1 MTYRDL
7 IETTQQSI
15 QTYWRIPRPA
25 TPYKP
30 WDEKKESRRKIAENL
45 LGLTRSFYDDAR
57 LPIGISYF
65 LDDVGEKKL
74 IASKRYRHTLHGVYM
89 EYFGN
94 LYNLLKASGVWDRHG
109 GESLKEVEVNGE
121 KTLVSERYPNVF
133 FSDFSAQTDIGWI
146 PHLTPPG
153 SMSSEMSAVLFLA
166 GYATQDVQKSKEL
179 GIVDYLTIKL
189 KPYERVYAEHILHL
203 LCRIFGLPE
212 ERFNYDEDAAIRR
225 TKYNLVYTPQIK
237 LQSRMIGSYFQ
248 NLEGVFVPKE
258 RGAAKKLPRL
268 DTAKRKKSFVRGAT
282 DCRGNITNRQINFL
296 GGEEF
301 LSFVK
306 DAIEDLGFET
316 SDIKPYMRKTHM
328 LTTVKEDGKKL
339 VCTAGMQA
347 PVGSKVYERL
357 GRGSYDEVGRVAD
370 HLNDDVYRKTGVSD
384 FIVVELTRQPTHD
397 IFQGN
402 RHFVYLKGGA
412 SEFTRFMEEIRPKN
426 PVKTIEFM
434 RSLGVDAPHPD
445 ATNYQETLQERLF
458 DANISPMAMAEFC
471 RGRRD
476 MSFEEIIE
484 HFA

>member
-1 MTYRDL
+1 MTYEEL
-7 IETTQQSI
+7 LETTRESI
-15 QTYWRIPRPA
+15 RTYWGIPK
-25 TPYKP
+25 TPYVP
-30 WDEKKESRRKIAENL
+30 RTRGETEARRRISENML
-45 LGLTRSFYDDAR
+45 SLTGAFYEDIG

-65 LDDVGEKKL
+65 LDDVGEKKYVE
-74 IASKRYRHTLHGVYM
+74 SKRYRQTFHDVYK
-89 EYFGN
+89 EYFGS
-94 LYNLLKASGVWDRHG
+94 LYRLLKMSGVWDRHS
-109 GESLKEVEVNGE
+109 GEPLKEVESNGE
-121 KTLVSERYPNVF
+121 KFLASERYPDVF
-133 FSDFSAQTDIGWI
+133 FSDFSAQTDVGWI
-146 PHLTPPG
+146 PKLTPPG
-153 SMSSEMSAVLFLA
+153 SMSSELSAVLFLA
-166 GYATQDVQKSKEL
+166 GYAIQETRKAVKL

-189 KPYERVYAEHILHL
+189 KPYERVYAEYLLGL

-225 TKYNLVYTPQIK
+225 AKYNLSYTPQIK
-237 LQSRMIGSYFQ
+237 FESSMIGSYFQ
-248 NLEGVFVPKE
+248 NLEGIFGLKE
-258 RGAAKKLPRL
+258 RGVVKKMPRL
-268 DTAKRKKSFVRGAT
+268 NTLGRKRSFIRGVT

-328 LTTVKEDGKKL
+328 LTRVREDGKRL
-339 VCTAGMQA
+339 ICTADVQA

-402 RHFVYLKGGA
+402 RHSFRLKGDTA
-412 SEFTRFMEEIRPKN
+412 EFVRFMEEIRPKN

-434 RSLGVDAPHPD
+434 RSLGVEVPHPD
-445 ATNYQETLQERLF
+445 VLDYQEKLQERLF
-458 DANISPMAMAEFC
+458 DANISPVAMAEFC

-476 MSFEEIIE
+476 MSSEEIIE